1 MRTVSWSTNSF
12 LASLWEQAAAQGI
25 TVMVSAGDSGSAG
38 CDYANCQIASYAVGG
53 LSVNGLA
60 STPYNV
66 AVGGTDFY
74 YPNYQNLTDAELEA
88 YWNLTLTQLP
98 QVSLLQVVP
107 EQPWNES
114 QFGLECESPG
124 QRNFLDSQRQR
135 RSQQLRGW
143 HRFGLEWRMVYLH
156 AADTQSQ
163 AGNLAPVFPRTRF
176 AIFPD
181 VSLFAAGGS
190 NLSSYAICAS
200 DGDCQP
206 VSGSAIMQIT
216 GASGTSAS
224 SPAFAGMMALVNQ
237 NTAARARP
245 NFTLYPLKQQFPA
258 AFHDVTHGTNSVPCA
273 TFLGQRRQRTCPP
286 LDCIAVANP
295 FTVNDPFFG
304 TAIEGQMGTGTTP
317 AYNAT
322 AGYNLATGL
331 GTIDANQIVTH
342 WGNVNLPQ
350 PRPSRFVFQC
360 IYARN
365 SELPSVAQLLPQAER
380 RLAGRLNDR

>member
-1 MRTVSWSTNSF
+1 M
-12 LASLWEQAAAQGI
+12 
-25 TVMVSAGDSGSAG
+25 
-38 CDYANCQIASYAVGG
+38 GG

-88 YWNLTLTQLP
+88 YWNLTITQLP

-114 QFGLECESPG
+114 QFGLDVNGPASGTSSILSGSGGASSCEAGTGSG
-124 QRNFLDSQRQR
+124 SNG
-135 RSQQLRGW
+135 GW
-143 HRFGLEWRMVYLH
+143 STCTGGYAKPSWQSGTGIP
-156 AADTQSQ
+156 ADQ
-163 AGNLAPVFPRTRF
+163 VRD
-176 AIFPD
+176 IPD

-237 NTAARARP
+237 KYGRQGQA
-245 NFTLYPLKQQFPA
+245 NFILYPLKQQFPA

-273 TFLGQRRQRTCPP
+273 FSPSSPNCT
-286 LDCIAVANP
+286 AVANP
-295 FTVNDPFFG
+295 LTVNDPING
-304 TAIEGQMGTGTTP
+304 TAIEGQMGAGTTP
-317 AYNAT
+317 AYNAA

-331 GTIDANQIVTH
+331 GTIDATQMVNH
-342 WGNVNLPQ
+342 WGDVNICPNHDH
-350 PRPSRFVFQC
+350 PRFIIQF

-365 SELPSVAQLLPQAER
+365 SSYHQWLGYCLKRNADWQ
-380 RLAGRLNDR
+380 GCFNDR